1 MRDDTDPAVI
11 ANDDGRLQAFVVGT
25 NNALYYKTQASPGSS
40 TWSGWTSIG
49 GVIKTDTSPVV
60 ARNNDG
66 RLQVFVVG
74 TNNAL
79 YYKTQTSP
87 GSNTWSSAWTYLGGG
102 LRDNSDPVVGKNND
116 GRLEVFRT
124 ETVGDIIHGA
134 MVDEYG
140 QETASSAAIQ
150 KFNQLAGKNVGVVY
164 FSDRWSNGIQ
174 FPSSISQQIKSN
186 GATPFIRMQPSDSYD
201 GHTSSKLTNANIG
214 SWQIR
219 SSDKTVCSGCKG
231 IRTYSHDTVR
241 CRGKWGL
248 VLLE

>member
-124 ETVGDIIHGA
+124 ETVGDIIHGS
-134 MVDEYG
+134 YG
-140 QETASSAAIQ
+140 
-150 KFNQLAGKNVGVVY
+150 
-164 FSDRWSNGIQ
+164 
-174 FPSSISQQIKSN
+174 
-186 GATPFIRMQPSDSYD
+186 
-201 GHTSSKLTNANIG
+201 
-214 SWQIR
+214 
-219 SSDKTVCSGCKG
+219 
-231 IRTYSHDTVR
+231 
-241 CRGKWGL
+241 
-248 VLLE
+248 